1 MFCRM
6 KHAKTH
12 VLSSKLLTVRC
23 PGLLSVQLHKPPT
36 CSFSTFLIV
45 FAMRWD
51 EPKQDTRIPKTDGAA
66 LCDIERAS
74 HKPNWALFGSY
85 PWSLRMLSLTLT
97 AILRHEGSTSCI
109 RSTGFIGVPLPSPA
123 RQLLLLVKRMETN
136 GGNSLR
142 LTARWLEVYEA
153 GRKEIGVE
161 RCPYDIVRRHGP
173 STY

>member
-109 RSTGFIGVPLPSPA
+109 RQLASLEYHC
-123 RQLLLLVKRMETN
+123 LLLPDSYYFWSNAWKLTAEIHSDLPLDGLKFTRLDVKR
-136 GGNSLR
+136 
-142 LTARWLEVYEA
+142 
-153 GRKEIGVE
+153 
-161 RCPYDIVRRHGP
+161 
-173 STY
+173 